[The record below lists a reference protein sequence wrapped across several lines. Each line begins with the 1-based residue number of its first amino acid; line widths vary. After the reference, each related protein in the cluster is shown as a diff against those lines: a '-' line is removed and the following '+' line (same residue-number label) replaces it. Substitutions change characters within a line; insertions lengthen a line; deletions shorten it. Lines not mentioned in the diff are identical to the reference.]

1 MSVQDQTTV
10 LDLAVRALRGHGLVV
25 SAEPAAAGGRG
36 RWTAASC
43 LHVSRDACRIDFAA
57 EVTRRVTPSSLAA
70 LIAQLRHP
78 ADAGEPRSLLI
89 TEYVSSPLASQLRAQ
104 AQPFADTAGN
114 AYLEGGGLFLYV
126 SGRKLDHKQMALR
139 ASKGFPA
146 TRLKVLFALICEPE
160 LAAAPYRTI
169 AAAADIALGS
179 MPAVLADLQQ
189 DAALIVRDKRRCLNA
204 SKRLLDG
211 WAHAYALGLRGK
223 TLVDR
228 YRAENF
234 AGWRDWRLNPAH
246 ARWGGEP
253 AAHLLGC
260 ELQPGV
266 LTIYGEKLPARLL
279 AEQKLAP
286 ATPAVYVQ
294 LLELR
299 KPFWG
304 ESLAGDG
311 SSATVPPAL
320 VYADLLATG
329 NAQCIEAAENLYE
342 TRLAGHFPV
351 D

>member
-1 MSVQDQTTV
+1 MSEQDQTTV
-10 LDLAVRALRGHGLVV
+10 LDRAVRALRGHGLLV
-25 SAEPAAAGGRG
+25 SAEPAVAGSRG
-36 RWTAASC
+36 RWTSASC
-43 LHVSRDACRIDFAA
+43 LHVTRDACRIDFAA
-57 EVTRRVTPSSLAA
+57 EVRRRVTPSSLGA

-89 TEYVSSPLASQLRAQ
+89 TEYVSTPLASQLRAQ
-104 AQPFADTAGN
+104 MQPFADAAGN

-126 SGRKLDHKQMALR
+126 SGRKLDQKQMAVR

-146 TRLKVLFALICEPE
+146 TRLKVLFALICAPE

-169 AAAADIALGS
+169 AAAANVALGS

-189 DAALIVRDKRRCLNA
+189 DASLIVREKRRGLNA

-211 WAHAYALGLRGK
+211 WAQGYALGLRGK
-223 TLVDR
+223 TLVER

-234 AGWRDWRLNPAH
+234 AGWRDWHLNPAH

-253 AAHLLGC
+253 AARLLGC

-266 LTIYGEKLPARLL
+266 LTIYGEKLSARLL

-286 ATPAVYVQ
+286 ATPAAYEQ

-304 ESLAGDG
+304 ESLSADA
-311 SSATVPPAL
+311 SSVTVPPAL
-320 VYADLLATG
+320 IYADLLATG
-329 NAQCIEAAENLYE
+329 NGQCIEAAASIYE
-342 TRLAGHFPV
+342 SRLARFFPLV
-351 D
+351 